1 MASFG
6 ARVVI
11 AASNTA
17 RKLGQGLDSLGK
29 SMEVCKYADKLVPS
43 TRFVAVD
50 GISPT
55 VSPLT
60 AFVAPSASVIG
71 DVTLG
76 QNSSIWYG
84 ATVRGDVHKI
94 VIGENTSVG
103 DRAVIHVAKIQG
115 DFPSLIGDNV
125 TIGPGAIVHAATL
138 MDNSVVGPSAQV
150 LDGAVVE
157 KNAIVGPGSVVTP
170 GTVVKEGEYWLGSPA
185 KMARKVT
192 AEELESMSANSLDTL
207 QLARMHAMECD
218 KDLDQL
224 TKDKEAYEDATTR
237 DPEYWQP
244 TGEKSNDDVLGQGS
258 PGLIFDSV
266 LTNPEEGLKFMQKKK
281 QAAAAKAQQ

>member
-1 MASFG
+1 MTSLG

-17 RKLGQGLDSLGK
+17 RKLGQALDGMGK
-29 SMEVCKYADKLVPS
+29 SMEVCKYSDRLVPS

-50 GISPT
+50 GVSPT

-71 DVTLG
+71 DVSLG
-76 QNSSIWYG
+76 QNSSVWYG

-115 DFPSLIGDNV
+115 DFPSMIGDNV

-138 MDNSVVGPSAQV
+138 KDNSVVGPSAQV

-157 KNAIVGPGSVVTP
+157 KNAIVGPGAVVTP

-185 KMARKVT
+185 KMLRKVT
-192 AEELESMSANSLDTL
+192 AEELQTASESSADMLE
-207 QLARMHAMECD
+207 LARMHAVECD
-218 KDLDQL
+218 KDLEQL
-224 TKDKEAYEDATTR
+224 TKDEEAYEDATTR
-237 DPEYWQP
+237 DPDYWQP
-244 TGEKSNDDVLGQGS
+244 SDQKPLDDVLGQGS

-266 LTNPEEGLKFMQKKK
+266 FTNPEEGLKLNDKRRK
-281 QAAAAKAQQ
+281 AAAEQK